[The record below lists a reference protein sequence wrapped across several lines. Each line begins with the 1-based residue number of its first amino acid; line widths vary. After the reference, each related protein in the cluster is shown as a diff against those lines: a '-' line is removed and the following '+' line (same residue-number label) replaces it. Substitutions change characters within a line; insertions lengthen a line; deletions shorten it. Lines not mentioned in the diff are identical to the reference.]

1 MIHDVTGFQW
11 AEMTCLWSDELET
24 PVREWRVA
32 MRRAGWRERG
42 GICTSL
48 GPHAAIKPTGR
59 PRHRVRVGRG
69 ASPPCVAESIA
80 PDQIPEADRGRQHP
94 PGRGATAAATCAAP
108 GSARQQTA
116 ATLSIGELLARA
128 AQQDPF
134 AWEEIIS
141 RYNGMVCARVRSFQL
156 QDADAVD
163 AVQTT
168 WLRLAEHCGRVHHP
182 DRLAGWLS
190 TTATRESLAIVRHS
204 KRAAPVDGLADTLTD
219 PAAGPERTVLDA
231 ETTQALRDLVA
242 ELPPRRRA
250 LIHAMFNQDP
260 HRYTEISR
268 DTGIPIGSLGP
279 TRARALRQL
288 RRMIDERGPGHPR

>member
-1 MIHDVTGFQW
+1 MIQDVTGFQR
-11 AEMTCLWSDELET
+11 AEMTCLWGDELET
-24 PVREWRVA
+24 PVRAWRA
-32 MRRAGWRERG
+32 ARRHASWREGG

-48 GPHAAIKPTGR
+48 GPHAAIECTGR
-59 PRHRVRVGRG
+59 PRQRVTIRRG
-69 ASPPCVAESIA
+69 ATPPCPAESVA
-80 PDQIPEADRGRQHP
+80 PDPIPEANRGRPHLP
-94 PGRGATAAATCAAP
+94 SRRATAAATCAAP
-108 GSARQQTA
+108 GSTRHATA

-141 RYNGMVCARVRSFQL
+141 RYKGVVWARVRSFRL

-163 AVQTT
+163 AVQMT
-168 WLRLAEHCGRVHHP
+168 WLRLAEHCGRVQHP

-190 TTATRESLAIVRHS
+190 TTATRESLTIVRHS

-231 ETTQALRDLVA
+231 ETAQAVRDLVA

-250 LIHAMFNQDP
+250 LIHAMFNQDTR
-260 HRYTEISR
+260 RYTEISR

-288 RRMIDERGPGHPR
+288 RRMLDERGLGHPR